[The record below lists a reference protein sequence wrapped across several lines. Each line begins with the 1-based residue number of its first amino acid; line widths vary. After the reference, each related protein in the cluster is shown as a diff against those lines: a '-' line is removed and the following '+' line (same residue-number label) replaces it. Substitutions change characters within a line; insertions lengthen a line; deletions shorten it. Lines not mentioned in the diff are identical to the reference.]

1 MTSSDLHGFFLVN
14 INTSTVT
21 LRVRVGL
28 INEELLGSFAV
39 DELDRSLSRGI
50 NEDVRK
56 VQVRI
61 GDFNLMEAVIKSISE
76 GATKLLQ

>member
-1 MTSSDLHGFFLVN
+1 MVN